1 MSRVRSAVMGVVSS
15 QLFMFVNMFLALW
28 TTPLYLSILGK
39 EGYGLYTVIIQLIAY
54 IYLMDLGL
62 NAGVTRELA
71 GFKDI
76 EKDENKVAINQVIS
90 TSFFVYL
97 FIGVLSFVTILIAMP
112 FVPKVFDIPKE
123 FNGVLNNIL
132 MSYGFFMLINFP
144 MKAIAGIFYA
154 HQRQVL
160 SNSLGFVS
168 NLISILLPLLLLYLF
183 KEIGLWSFVIANFI
197 NIVISVSINVYYIVK
212 HYPFLKIRFGFFKS
226 EVFKEMFRFGIYT
239 FLIQLAVQ
247 VVFQTDRILVGSL
260 VSLSAVSM
268 YAITLRIPEMC
279 LQTSFRITNSSFPAM
294 VESFKNTAGKEIS
307 NIHNKLMLLQIT
319 IILCSAILIGV
330 LDKPFIEVWVGDSF
344 FSGWGVL
351 GVYLALMLFL
361 TINNV
366 SSVCL
371 NSSGDIKGL
380 SVWAILEA
388 GVNLVLSYYLGK
400 QYGIL
405 GIIGATLLASM
416 LTTSWFIPYKTMKVF
431 NIPFIDYFRPII
443 LPALYFIPVMGL
455 MYFGS
460 IAYFDWLGKSWISL
474 IVLGTVTGIIL
485 IAFAWYVI
493 LRRTFIMYLPA
504 KIKDKYKF
512 I

>member
-28 TTPLYLSILGK
+28 TTPLYLTILGK

-76 EKDENKVAINQVIS
+76 EKHENKIAINQVIS

-97 FIGVLSFVTILIAMP
+97 FIGVLSFATILVAMP
-112 FVPKVFDIPKE
+112 FVPKVFDIPEE
-123 FNGVLNNIL
+123 FKGVLNNIL

-168 NLISILLPLLLLYLF
+168 NLISILLPLLLLHLF
-183 KEIGLWSFVIANFI
+183 EEIGLMAFVVANLI
-197 NIVISVSINVYYIVK
+197 NIIISVSINVYYIVK

-226 EVFKEMFRFGIYT
+226 DVFKEMFRFGIYT

-279 LQTSFRITNSSFPAM
+279 LQTSFRITSSSFPAM
-294 VESFKNTAGKEIS
+294 VESFKNTAGREIS

-319 IILCSAILIGV
+319 IILCSLILITV
-330 LDKPFIEVWVGDSF
+330 LDKPFIEVWVGDNF
-344 FSGWGVL
+344 FSGWYVL
-351 GVYLALMLFL
+351 GIYQILMMLL

-388 GVNLVLSYYLGK
+388 GINLCLSYYLGK
-400 QYGIL
+400 KYGIT
-405 GIIGATLLASM
+405 GIIGATLLASL

-431 NIPFIDYFRPII
+431 NIPFIDYIKPI
-443 LPALYFIPVMGL
+443 LLTTAFFIPVGIL
-455 MYFGS
+455 FHFTSRIYFEWIGTS
-460 IAYFDWLGKSWISL
+460 WLS
-474 IVLGTVTGIIL
+474 IIL
-485 IAFAWYVI
+485 FGGLLTIILLLFSWYVV
-493 LRRTFIMYLPA
+493 LRNTFITYLPS
-504 KIKDKYKF
+504 KLKDKYKF